1 MSKREYWIL
10 ILPSLLVM
18 FGLLLV
24 PMYRTIEW
32 SLKDVNY
39 GEPGTFV
46 GLDNYL
52 VALTDPRFAGAVAFT
67 VGLTLTVMI
76 VVIVLG
82 YILAV
87 LVNNLGRMKPLVLGI
102 LLISYVIPNVV
113 GATMFSWL
121 FDTNFGGVA
130 NVFLGWFGEG
140 DLLWFTDRW
149 PNRIMIALNVIWAML
164 PFSMLILLAGLQGV
178 PQEIIEAAKIDGAG
192 TLGRHLHVIMP
203 SIKGMIGF
211 VAIISIMDV
220 LRVFDNL
227 IPLAPNAILNGNES
241 IALYTYNMAFQDGG
255 QQLGLGSVI
264 NVLTIVIMIIMLIP
278 FLRNTIKEARSA

>member
-1 MSKREYWIL
+1 MSRREYWIL

-24 PMYRTIEW
+24 PMYRTVEW

-46 GLDNYL
+46 GLDNYML
-52 VALTDPRFAGAVAFT
+52 ALTDPRFAASVVFT
-67 VGLTLTVMI
+67 VGLTLIVML

-87 LVNNLGRMKPLVLGI
+87 LVNNLGRMRPLVLGI

-130 NVFLGWFGEG
+130 NLILGWFGQD

-192 TLGRHLHVIMP
+192 TLGKHFHVILP
-203 SIKGMIGF
+203 SIRGMVGF

-264 NVLTIVIMIIMLIP
+264 NVLTIVIMLIMLIP
-278 FLRNTIKEARSA
+278 FLRNTIKEARSL